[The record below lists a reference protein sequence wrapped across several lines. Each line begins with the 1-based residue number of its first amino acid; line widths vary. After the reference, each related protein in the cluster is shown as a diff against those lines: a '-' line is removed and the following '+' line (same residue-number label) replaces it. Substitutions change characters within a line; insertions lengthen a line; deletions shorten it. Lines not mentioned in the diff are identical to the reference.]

1 MFKRGV
7 IKIENKNRDDVA
19 KSLEKKSLTQS
30 YVSEKSFDLLDK
42 TAKGLSNLK
51 TEIQEEKK
59 AQEALEKEQ
68 EEKKEDT
75 PESTKEEYESRLK
88 TNENQEMEKPSSN
101 MENNSK
107 LKTGINNQD
116 TSSAEAKVEE
126 SSEKTS
132 KLKTCVSKGA
142 TKIFGFSEN
151 QGKISKVATVTSK
164 TGKGISK
171 ISRKITKVSKDLNTA
186 ISSDGTGKDFFKTK
200 AERIEKKVAKK
211 SVKPI
216 TKPIKKLA
224 NKATAPLKRKMAQAL
239 KLVMKK
245 AIKLIVS
252 AVCAIPEVIIPLAI
266 VIFIVAFSSSIF
278 GGSGKNTVP
287 SYQNYMKTI
296 QESYDKEVDDFLK
309 ENPDGLV
316 YGVRGNYGKI
326 DWRVPLAIMQG
337 TGAEIVFDNFEKDL
351 LDKFKNAGLL
361 EKHIIL
367 EKTITT
373 KGYNDIEESKTVK
386 MLVIQNS
393 GLEEYFE
400 WCKNNF
406 SIIKTFLVNK
416 RIPIL
421 NANSFDNF
429 QLELIRSLYISDNFF
444 DEFDSQYKD
453 ITIKYGSNSTE
464 RNLNSDNYN
473 SKNTLATSGYKGQC
487 TWYSFG
493 RSLESMNK
501 KTPTSNAETWISNAI
516 AMGYNTGTQP
526 HANSI
531 AVQVGTSSGHV
542 AYIESY
548 DGITITVSEGNVG
561 NACSGNNECSQV
573 EYANEHANELVRTKT
588 YDSFLAYKK
597 AVESNGKYLFGFVY
611 LD

>member
-1 MFKRGV
+1 MEDKSKKD
-7 IKIENKNRDDVA
+7 IT
-19 KSLEKKSLTQS
+19 KSLER
-30 YVSEKSFDLLDK
+30 EKLLSFYAKEKAFDILDK
-42 TAKGLSNLK
+42 SAKGLSNLK
-51 TEIQEEKK
+51 TEMQEEKQIK
-59 AQEALEKEQ
+59 NESSNQEKDEQNELDSEKNI
-68 EEKKEDT
+68 
-75 PESTKEEYESRLK
+75 ESEYESRLK
-88 TNENQEMEKPSSN
+88 TNESNTTTDRADNTEETISKIKTNVNNETETKESLTSDEKVSK
-101 MENNSK
+101 SK
-107 LKTGINNQD
+107 LKTAVSNKII
-116 TSSAEAKVEE
+116 
-126 SSEKTS
+126 KTFNF
-132 KLKTCVSKGA
+132 T
-142 TKIFGFSEN
+142 EN
-151 QGKISKVATVTSK
+151 QGKLSKTITVASK
-164 TGKGISK
+164 TGKSVSSVG
-171 ISRKITKVSKDLNTA
+171 RKITRASKDLDTA
-186 ISSDGTGKDFFKTK
+186 ISSDGTGREFLKTK
-200 AERIEKKVAKK
+200 AKRIEKKITKK
-211 SVKPI
+211 AVKPI
-216 TKPIKKLA
+216 TKPIKKITK
-224 NKATAPLKRKMAQAL
+224 KATAPIKRKVAQAL
-239 KLVMKK
+239 KIVMKK
-245 AIKLIVS
+245 VIKLIVS
-252 AVCAIPEVIIPLAI
+252 AVCAIPEIIIPLAV

-287 SYQNYMKTI
+287 SYQTYMQTI
-296 QESYDKEVDDFLK
+296 QASYDKEVDDFLK

-316 YGVRGNYGKI
+316 YGARGNYGKI

-337 TGAEIVFDNFEKDL
+337 TGAEITFDASEKDL

-361 EKHIIL
+361 EKHTIL

-373 KGYNDIEESKTVK
+373 KGYNDAEETKTVK

-393 GLEEYFE
+393 GLDEYLE
-400 WCKNNF
+400 WCNGNF
-406 SIIKTFLVNK
+406 SVIKTFLNNK
-416 RIPIL
+416 RVIL
-421 NANSFDNF
+421 FNSNGFDNY
-429 QLELIRSLYISDNFF
+429 QLELIRSLYTSDNFF

-453 ITIKYGSNSTE
+453 ITIKFGTNTIV

-473 SKNTLATSGYKGQC
+473 SKNTLATSGFKGQC

-501 KTPTSNAETWISNAI
+501 ETPTSNAETWISNAI

-548 DGITITVSEGNVG
+548 DGTTITVSEGNVG
-561 NACSGNNECSQV
+561 NACSGNKECSQV

>member
-1 MFKRGV
+1 MEDKSKKD
-7 IKIENKNRDDVA
+7 ITKSIEREKLLSSYA
-19 KSLEKKSLTQS
+19 KEKA
-30 YVSEKSFDLLDK
+30 FDILDK
-42 TAKGLSNLK
+42 SAKGLSNLK
-51 TEIQEEKK
+51 TEMQEEKQVK
-59 AQEALEKEQ
+59 DDPSNSEKDEQ
-68 EEKKEDT
+68 NKLNSEISDGD
-75 PESTKEEYESRLK
+75 YESRLK
-88 TNENQEMEKPSSN
+88 TNESTTPTDRIDSTEETVSKIKTNI
-101 MENNSK
+101 NNDNAGKESFTSEAKVSKSK
-107 LKTGINNQD
+107 LKTAVSNKII
-116 TSSAEAKVEE
+116 
-126 SSEKTS
+126 KT
-132 KLKTCVSKGA
+132 
-142 TKIFGFSEN
+142 FSFNEN
-151 QGKISKVATVTSK
+151 QGKISKTVTVVSK
-164 TGKGISK
+164 TGKSVSSVG
-171 ISRKITKVSKDLNTA
+171 RKITRASKDLDTA
-186 ISSDGTGKDFFKTK
+186 ISSDGTGREFLKTK
-200 AERIEKKVAKK
+200 AQRIEKKVAKK
-211 SVKPI
+211 TVKPI
-216 TKPIKKLA
+216 TKPIKKITK
-224 NKATAPLKRKMAQAL
+224 KATAPIKRKMAQAL
-239 KLVMKK
+239 KIAMKK

-252 AVCAIPEVIIPLAI
+252 AVCAIPEIIIPLAV

-287 SYQNYMKTI
+287 SYQTYMQTI
-296 QESYDKEVDDFLK
+296 QASYDKEVDDFLK

-337 TGAEIVFDNFEKDL
+337 TGAEITFDASEKDL

-361 EKHIIL
+361 EKHTIL

-373 KGYNDIEESKTVK
+373 KGYNDVEETKTVK

-393 GLEEYFE
+393 GLDEYLE
-400 WCKNNF
+400 WCNSNF
-406 SIIKTFLVNK
+406 SIIKTFLNNK
-416 RIPIL
+416 RVIL
-421 NANSFDNF
+421 FNTNTFDNY
-429 QLELIRSLYISDNFF
+429 QLELIRSLYTSDNFF
-444 DEFDSQYKD
+444 DEFDNQYKD
-453 ITIKYGSNSTE
+453 ITIKYGTNTKA

-473 SKNTLATSGYKGQC
+473 SKNTLATSGFKGQC

-501 KTPTSNAETWISNAI
+501 ETPTSNAETWISNAI

-548 DGITITVSEGNVG
+548 DGTTITVSEGNVG
-561 NACSGNNECSQV
+561 NACSGNKECSQV

>member
-1 MFKRGV
+1 MEDKSKKD
-7 IKIENKNRDDVA
+7 ITKSIEREKLLSSYA
-19 KSLEKKSLTQS
+19 KEKA
-30 YVSEKSFDLLDK
+30 FDILDK
-42 TAKGLSNLK
+42 SAKGLSNLK
-51 TEIQEEKK
+51 TEMQEEKQIK
-59 AQEALEKEQ
+59 DDPSNSEKDEQ
-68 EEKKEDT
+68 NKLNSEISDGD
-75 PESTKEEYESRLK
+75 YESRLK
-88 TNENQEMEKPSSN
+88 TNESTTPTDRIDSTEETVSKIKTNI
-101 MENNSK
+101 NNDNAGKESFTSEAKVSKSK
-107 LKTGINNQD
+107 LKTAVSNKII
-116 TSSAEAKVEE
+116 
-126 SSEKTS
+126 KT
-132 KLKTCVSKGA
+132 
-142 TKIFGFSEN
+142 FSFNEN
-151 QGKISKVATVTSK
+151 QGKISKTVTVVSK
-164 TGKGISK
+164 TGKSVSSVG
-171 ISRKITKVSKDLNTA
+171 RKITRASKDLDTA
-186 ISSDGTGKDFFKTK
+186 ISSDGTGREFLKTK
-200 AERIEKKVAKK
+200 AQRIEKKVAKK
-211 SVKPI
+211 TVKPI
-216 TKPIKKLA
+216 TKPIKKITK
-224 NKATAPLKRKMAQAL
+224 KATAPIKRKMAQAL
-239 KLVMKK
+239 KIVMKK

-252 AVCAIPEVIIPLAI
+252 AVCAIPEIIIPLAV

-287 SYQNYMKTI
+287 SYQTYMQTI
-296 QESYDKEVDDFLK
+296 QASYDKEVDDFLK

-337 TGAEIVFDNFEKDL
+337 TGAEITFDASEKDL

-361 EKHIIL
+361 EKHTIL

-373 KGYNDIEESKTVK
+373 KGYNDVEETKTVK

-393 GLEEYFE
+393 GLDEYLE
-400 WCKNNF
+400 WCNSNF
-406 SIIKTFLVNK
+406 SIIKTFLNNK
-416 RIPIL
+416 RVIL
-421 NANSFDNF
+421 FNTNTFDNY
-429 QLELIRSLYISDNFF
+429 QLELIRSLYTSDNFF
-444 DEFDSQYKD
+444 DEFDNQYKD
-453 ITIKYGSNSTE
+453 ITIKYGTNTKA

-473 SKNTLATSGYKGQC
+473 SKNTLATSGFKGQC

-501 KTPTSNAETWISNAI
+501 ETPTSNAETWISNAI

-548 DGITITVSEGNVG
+548 DGTTITVSEGNVG
-561 NACSGNNECSQV
+561 NACSGNKECSQV